1 MRFACDSCQTKYSI
15 ADEKVR
21 GKVLKIRCKK
31 CGAVILVKQPE
42 PEPEPEFDSESTRA
56 MSVDEVKKL
65 AGGDKLG
72 LGGAA
77 PASPAPPP
85 RVKLPD
91 DDLEWFAMID
101 GQQEGPWRSSALS
114 EKVHGGKV
122 SARTFVWHE
131 ALGDWKR
138 AGEVEALGVLF
149 APAPSAAKPP
159 PLRAAPR
166 TVPAPPPV
174 PEIEPAPAP
183 ELPRA
188 AEPAPPEPESPGPE
202 SPEHAPVDAEPAA
215 APAPKPSAGKGVAD
229 LFDDEPEEPSAGPA
243 KGGAPLAAGPS
254 VDPFGDVPDAPGLE
268 APAPGE
274 QTRFFM
280 AQAGVDRKGK
290 TKRIAIISMTILGAL
305 VGVFALFLFAP
316 SFVLPEVPVNEQ
328 GEPVADPGIWTAQ
341 GMEGL
346 RNKLLGLDQKPKPAV
361 AGKAAGPRNPSGP
374 APTPKDDPLIKR
386 DAPTPAGGPSEEEKL
401 AIALLGDGLQPK
413 ETKIEVSVK
422 TEAPKLDNAPLDEA
436 AVGKTIS
443 DNAGAYKRCI
453 DDAIRRNP
461 NFKGGRVEISATIGP
476 SGIVTTA
483 SLSDPAMES
492 SDMGT
497 CIKDRTRRM
506 IFPRFEGEPFEVKF
520 PLVLGSGG

>member
-31 CGAVILVKQPE
+31 CSAVILVKQPE
-42 PEPEPEFDSESTRA
+42 PEPEPAQEFDAESTRA

-77 PASPAPPP
+77 PQKP
-85 RVKLPD
+85 RARLPED
-91 DDLEWFAMID
+91 GVEWFAMID
-101 GQQEGPWRSSALS
+101 GTQEGPWSSPAFS
-114 EKVHGGKV
+114 DHVHAGKV

-138 AGEVEALGVLF
+138 AGEVEALALLF
-149 APAPSAAKPP
+149 APAEAPKAAPKPP
-159 PLRAAPR
+159 PK
-166 TVPAPPPV
+166 APPPPAV
-174 PEIEPAPAP
+174 EPAELPDEEPAP
-183 ELPRA
+183 
-188 AEPAPPEPESPGPE
+188 
-202 SPEHAPVDAEPAA
+202 EPAA
-215 APAPKPSAGKGVAD
+215 AKPAPEPEPEPAEEPPAPKAPERRAVAD
-229 LFDDEPEEPSAGPA
+229 LFDDEPEEPAAPKPAAAAGPA
-243 KGGAPLAAGPS
+243 
-254 VDPFGDVPDAPGLE
+254 VDPFGGVPDAPGLE

-290 TKRIAIISMTILGAL
+290 TKRVAIISTTIVAAL
-305 VGVFALFLFAP
+305 MGVFALFLFAP

-346 RNKLLGLDQKPKPAV
+346 RNKLLGLDQKPKAAAKP
-361 AGKAAGPRNPSGP
+361 AGPRNPSGP

-386 DAPTPAGGPSEEEKL
+386 EEPKTPGGPSEDEKL

-436 AVGKTIS
+436 AVGKTIA

-492 SDMGT
+492 SDMGS
-497 CIKDRTRRM
+497 CIKDRTKRM
-506 IFPRFEGEPFEVKF
+506 IFPKFEGEPFEVKF

>member
-31 CGAVILVKQPE
+31 CSAVILVKQPE
-42 PEPEPEFDSESTRA
+42 PEPEPEQEFDSESTRA
-56 MSVDEVKKL
+56 MSVDEVRKL

-77 PASPAPPP
+77 PAGRPPA
-85 RVKLPD
+85 RARLPD
-91 DDLEWFAMID
+91 DDVEWFAMIE
-101 GQQEGPWRSSALS
+101 GTQEGPWSSGAFS
-114 EKVHGGKV
+114 DHVHGGKIT
-122 SARTFVWHE
+122 ARTFVWHE

-138 AGEVEALGVLF
+138 AGEVEALTILF
-149 APAPSAAKPP
+149 APASAAVPPPKAAPKPP
-159 PLRAAPR
+159 PKAD
-166 TVPAPPPV
+166 PPPRREE
-174 PEIEPAPAP
+174 PE
-183 ELPRA
+183 
-188 AEPAPPEPESPGPE
+188 APPEPAAAATEEPRP
-202 SPEHAPVDAEPAA
+202 EPAA
-215 APAPKPSAGKGVAD
+215 AEPEEPAHRPEPRRPVAD
-229 LFDDEPEEPSAGPA
+229 LFDEEPAEAPA
-243 KGGAPLAAGPS
+243 PKGGAPLAAAGPS

-290 TKRIAIISMTILGAL
+290 TKRIAIISTTIIAAL
-305 VGVFALFLFAP
+305 MGVFALFLFAP
-316 SFVLPEVPVNEQ
+316 SFVLPEVPVNEK

-346 RNKLLGLDQKPKPAV
+346 RNKLLGLDQKPKAPP
-361 AGKAAGPRNPSGP
+361 KAAGPRTAAGP

-386 DAPTPAGGPSEEEKL
+386 DEPKPAGGPSEDEKL

-436 AVGKTIS
+436 AVGKTIA

-506 IFPRFEGEPFEVKF
+506 IFPKFEGEPFEVKF